1 MQCLDCQKDVGSHL
15 TNEHLIACSGLTLQE
30 YALRHHLPLDM
41 ILSTD
46 QINQADN
53 ISSYRKPGRSVDT
66 KFTLD
71 ILSGLE
77 MARALKQ
84 HGEFTVISL
93 GIRRLEQLL
102 WYLESLCSLGFQ
114 FRQEYMYEGS
124 THRVIARNSLKIPSA
139 WLTSQIAQSSAGSFL
154 QRLAILIAHIGEM
167 HAGYLFI
174 DIPESEDAIRI
185 SDHLKRNFHIHLKHL
200 DASKHEK
207 GVLIRGKT
215 RKDSSCLLALVKE
228 YLDKIPVAKDRFFG
242 KYDQA
247 TVVKELVFDSA
258 HFITDHPGKC
268 ANLHGGRYAMRV
280 KVKDQIDP
288 LTGFVMDYGYLKQ
301 IVSQKV
307 INKFDHQTLN
317 YVTAGLSWR
326 SSTELLTIYIWE
338 ILIEYLPGLT
348 ELQIFETD
356 RSYCSYTGPRLHEL
370 QKQGQNTLLGYFSS
384 DMLGKSGLRWLLHQ
398 SMRERL
404 KVIG

>member
-1 MQCLDCQKDVGSHL
+1 MQCLDCRKDVGSQL
-15 TNEHLIACSGLTLQE
+15 TNEHLLACSGLTLQE

-46 QINQADN
+46 QINQADD
-53 ISSYRKPGRSVDT
+53 ISLYRKPGRSVN
-66 KFTLD
+66 KLALD
-71 ILSGLE
+71 VLAGLE

-84 HGEFTVISL
+84 HGEFTIVSL

-114 FRQEYMYEGS
+114 FRQEYTYEDS
-124 THRVIARNSLKIPSA
+124 THRVIAKNSLKIPSA
-139 WLTSQIAQSSAGSFL
+139 WLASQIEQSSTGSFL
-154 QRLAILIAHIGEM
+154 QRLSILVAHIGEI

-174 DIPESEDAIRI
+174 DFPESKDAIRI
-185 SDHLKRNFHIHLKHL
+185 SDHLERNFHIHLKHL
-200 DASKHEK
+200 DASKHEN
-207 GVLIRGKT
+207 GILARCKT
-215 RKDSSCLLALVKE
+215 RTDSSCLLSLVKE
-228 YLDKIPVAKDRFFG
+228 YLENIPVAKDRFFG

-280 KVKDQIDP
+280 KVRDQIDP
-288 LTGFVMDYGYLKQ
+288 LTGFVVDYGHLKQ
-301 IVSQKV
+301 TVSRKV
-307 INKFDHQTLN
+307 IAKLDHQTLN

-326 SSTELLTIYIWE
+326 SSTELLTVYIWE
-338 ILIEYLPGLT
+338 NLIEYLPGLT

-356 RSYCSYTGPRLHEL
+356 RSYCSYTGPKLHEL
-370 QKQGQNTLLGYFSS
+370 QKRGQNVLLDYFSS
-384 DMLGKSGLRWLLHQ
+384 DNLGKSGLRWLLHQ
-398 SMRERL
+398 DMRERL